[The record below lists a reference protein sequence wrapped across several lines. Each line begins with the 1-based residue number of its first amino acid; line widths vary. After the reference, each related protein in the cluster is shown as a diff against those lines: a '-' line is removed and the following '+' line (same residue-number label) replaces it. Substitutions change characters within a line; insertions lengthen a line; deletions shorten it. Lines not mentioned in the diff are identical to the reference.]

1 MIVERACAYVPDV
14 PVGVSKSKAHF
25 SAKVPKEALTKGQ
38 VPEEPTRVEKV
49 PNEEPTRVV
58 KVPMVASDL
67 VGSLFKLACLKL

>member
-14 PVGVSKSKAHF
+14 PVSKSNVHF
-25 SAKVPKEALTKGQ
+25 SAKVPKGALTKSQ
-38 VPEEPTRVEKV
+38 VLEEPTRVEKV

-67 VGSLFKLACLKL
+67 VRLLFKLACLKL

>member
-14 PVGVSKSKAHF
+14 PVGVSKSNAHF
-25 SAKVPKEALTKGQ
+25 SVKVPKGALTKGQ

-67 VGSLFKLACLKL
+67 VRLLFKLACLKL